1 MTTSSAYV
9 LLCAMSLEDAQI
21 ESREAATEALD
32 EFACQPLW
40 LDATRFLACAS
51 TIEALESMAIQTG
64 YNGTIVRIN
73 PVAFV

>member
-1 MTTSSAYV
+1 MTTSSAYI
-9 LLCAMSLEDAQI
+9 LLCAMSLEDSQI

-40 LDATRFLACAS
+40 LDDDHFLACAS
-51 TIEALESMAIQTG
+51 TIEALESMATQTG

>member
-1 MTTSSAYV
+1 MTTLSTYI
-9 LLCAMSLEDAQI
+9 LLCAMSIDDTQI

-40 LDATRFLACAS
+40 LDATHFLACAS

-64 YNGTIVRIN
+64 YNGTIVQIN
-73 PVAFV
+73 PVAIV

>member
-1 MTTSSAYV
+1 MTTSSAYI

-40 LDATRFLACAS
+40 LDATHFLACAS
-51 TIEALESMAIQTG
+51 TIEALESMAIQIG
-64 YNGTIVRIN
+64 YNGTIVRVQ
-73 PVAFV
+73 PVAIA

>member
-1 MTTSSAYV
+1 MTTSSAYM
-9 LLCAMSLEDAQI
+9 LLCVMSLSATGMATHE
-21 ESREAATEALD
+21 EAVEALD

-40 LDATRFLACAS
+40 LDATHFLACAS